1 MWKKPGKVSSIGSF
15 QPSRTVATLPPEAIL
30 YLDAEDYS
38 GSGSTWPADIGS
50 NGTLVNSPTYTAPSP
65 TYFSFNGTSSI
76 AYTANLLSSFQSS
89 NSVTLE
95 IWVRTST
102 DNGVIISEQGNS
114 PINSG
119 YHLSIM
125 EIDNGDLKVGLWN
138 GTGISNTTVGAVTRD
153 QWQHYVLTYDDNT
166 NILTG
171 YINAT
176 TSSTTTLEN
185 DPPVAEKYYALCVSD
200 GTNMGDGSYLAADV
214 GLFRVWNT
222 ALSAA
227 QILNLYNENIDRF
240 SLTPTTTSFTVVE
253 TTSWTAPSGVSRVQY
268 LVVGGG
274 GGAGNGYDNAGGGG
288 GGGGMVLADYLD
300 VVPGT
305 SYTVTVGGGGAG
317 GADQRVNN
325 AGTPGDNSVFAS
337 ITALGG
343 GNGLGSRTGG
353 TAGAAQVGSTTAPTG
368 GSGSG
373 GGNGGKGGGG
383 AGGAGSINTG
393 ATGGAGGAGVSN
405 SVTGSALTYG
415 VGGSGGNA
423 GVTTNGSNGTP
434 NRGNGGRGGGATS
447 SDSASGGNG
456 GSGVVVIKY
465 GN

>member
-1 MWKKPGKVSSIGSF
+1 MWKKPGRVSSIGSF
-15 QPSRTVATLPPEAIL
+15 GPTVNIQVPEAIM
-30 YLDAEDYS
+30 YLDAFDYS
-38 GSGSTWPADIGS
+38 GSGATWPADIGG
-50 NGTLVNSPTYTAPSP
+50 NGTLINSPIYTAPSP

-95 IWVRTST
+95 IWVRTSA
-102 DNGVIISEQGNS
+102 DNGVIISEQGDS

-119 YHLSIM
+119 YHLSVM

-153 QWQHYVLTYDDNT
+153 QWQHYVLTYDDSNNT
-166 NILTG
+166 LTG
-171 YINAT
+171 YIDAT
-176 TSSTTTLEN
+176 ASSTTTLEN
-185 DPPVAEKYYALCVSD
+185 DPPTTEKYYALCVSD
-200 GTNMGDGSYLAADV
+200 GTNMGNGSYLAADV

-227 QILNLYNENIDRF
+227 QVLNLYNENIDRF

-253 TTSWTAPSGVSRVQY
+253 TTSWTAPTGVTRVQY

-274 GGAGNGYDNAGGGG
+274 GGAGNGFDNAGGGG
-288 GGGGMVLADYLD
+288 GGGGMVLTGNLN
-300 VVPGT
+300 VT
-305 SYTVTVGGGGAG
+305 SGQNYTVTVGNGGAG

-325 AGTPGDNSVFAS
+325 AGVAGNNSVFAS
-337 ITALGG
+337 VTALGG
-343 GNGLGSRTGG
+343 GEGKGSRTGG
-353 TAGAAQVGSTTAPTG
+353 TAGAAQITDETAPTG

-373 GGNGGKGGGG
+373 GGFGGKGGGG
-383 AGGAGSINTG
+383 AGGAGSANSGT
-393 ATGGAGGAGVSN
+393 TGGAGGAGVSN
-405 SVTGSALTYG
+405 NTTGSALTYG
-415 VGGSGGNA
+415 VGGAGGNA
-423 GVTTNGSNGTP
+423 GVTSNGSNGTA
-434 NRGNGGRGGGATS
+434 NRGNGGQGGGATS

-456 GSGVVVIKY
+456 GSGIVVIKY